1 MDRRLPFVVS
11 KQQCGKIAANTV
23 TNFQL
28 VYTSLLCYHFD
39 HFVSKMKKIKEK
51 ATL

>member
-28 VYTSLLCYHFD
+28 VYTSLLCYHFVD
-39 HFVSKMKKIKEK
+39 KMKKIKEK